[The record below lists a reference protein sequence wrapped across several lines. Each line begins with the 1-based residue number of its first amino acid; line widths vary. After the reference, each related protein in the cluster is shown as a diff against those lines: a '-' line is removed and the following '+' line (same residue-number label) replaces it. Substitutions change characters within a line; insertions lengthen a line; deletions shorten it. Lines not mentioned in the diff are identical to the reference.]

1 VSVGTSATV
10 TADERLGLAFLG
22 DPNSI
27 HLRRWVSFFAE
38 RDHRVTLLVP
48 EGLELE
54 PGLPESIHVERFRQF
69 NPRSLFAPLGL
80 LRSRASIRR
89 AVARVEP
96 DILNAHFLTI
106 HGWQA
111 WMSGFH
117 PYAIT
122 LWGSDIY
129 VGPRKWRAVRMMAG
143 LTLRAADLVMADSE
157 DLKRGAEE
165 LGARPDRTE
174 LIGWGV
180 DLERFSGGSAP
191 AELRTRLGLDGRRV
205 VFSPRAIAPIYRQ
218 NVVVEALARLPSDV
232 SVVMSRH
239 NADAAEVEAVERQ
252 AASLG
257 LTDRLV
263 LVPWIAHAEMPDFL
277 RLADVVVSVPISDS
291 TSVTTLEAMAC
302 ERQVVAADLPSV
314 REWLGDLDPES
325 LAPVDDAAATAAAV
339 ARALSRSTAER
350 AEIGR
355 RGRAIVR
362 ERADQAA
369 SLGLVE
375 QLYIRLRRKTAG
387 RPR

>member
-1 VSVGTSATV
+1 MSVGTSATV
-10 TADERLGLAFLG
+10 TAGERLGLAFLG

-27 HLRRWVSFFAE
+27 HLRRWVTFFAE
-38 RDHRVTLLVP
+38 RGHRVTLLVP
-48 EGLELE
+48 DGLELE
-54 PGLPESIHVERFRQF
+54 PGLADSIEVERFRRF
-69 NPRSLFAPLGL
+69 NPRSPFAPVGF
-80 LRSRASIRR
+80 LRSRASIRG
-89 AVARVEP
+89 AVARVKP
-96 DILNAHFLTI
+96 DIVNAHFLTV
-106 HGWQA
+106 HGWHA
-111 WMSGFH
+111 WMAGFH

-157 DLKRGAEE
+157 DLRHGAEE

-180 DLERFSGGSAP
+180 DLARFSGGPAP
-191 AELRTRLGLDGRRV
+191 AALRSRLGLDGRRV
-205 VFSPRAIAPIYRQ
+205 VFSPRAIAPLYRQ
-218 NVVVEALARLPSDV
+218 NVVVDALARLPSDV

-239 NADAAEVEAVERQ
+239 NADGATVEAIERQ

-257 LTDRLV
+257 LADRLV
-263 LVPWIAHAEMPDFL
+263 VVPLIAHSEMPDFL
-277 RLADVVVSVPISDS
+277 RLADVVVSVPVSDS

-325 LAPVDDAAATAAAV
+325 IVPVDDAAATAAAL
-339 ARALSRSTAER
+339 ARALSRSTGER

-355 RGRAIVR
+355 RGRAIVQA
-362 ERADQAA
+362 RADQAV
-369 SLGLVE
+369 SLGAVE
-375 QLYIRLRRKTAG
+375 KLYLRLLGKPAG
-387 RPR
+387 GPK

>member
-1 VSVGTSATV
+1 VGTSATV

-314 REWLGDLDPES
+314 REWLGGLDPES